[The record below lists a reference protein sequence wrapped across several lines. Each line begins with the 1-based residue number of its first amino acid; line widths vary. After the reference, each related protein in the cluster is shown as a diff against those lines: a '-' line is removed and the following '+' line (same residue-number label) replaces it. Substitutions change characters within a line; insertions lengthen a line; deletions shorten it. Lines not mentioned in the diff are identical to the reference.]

1 MRQFLKINHSLINL
15 LNKIDSDIILMPT
28 NGFNS
33 FELDLEY
40 TLNKHKINY
49 TCLVDNWDNLS
60 KTIFVGS

>member
-1 MRQFLKINHSLINL
+1 
-15 LNKIDSDIILMPT
+15 MPT

-33 FELDLEY
+33 SKLDLEY

-60 KTIFVGS
+60 SKTTFVQAIIVEFGASNQETC